1 MHELLSWSCIND
13 CLDVFFSTFFSCVQ
27 SGWSKRMLPH
37 DTILC
42 TCRKIKCFWAF
53 FEHSNFQLETKMA
66 LRVYI
71 EQWLDD
77 FGHLYERTWY
87 FTRWRRVWKAE
98 ENQRYMQA
106 MVVWRKLQASKA
118 RFKKEFFTLKY
129 SVYSK
134 VYKPWNSKHKVS
146 RHNIIFH
153 KWFACGFP
161 AFIKS
166 FAHLKWPNLKLHH
179 FQLSFGI
186 VIWIRES
193 DV

>member
-13 CLDVFFSTFFSCVQ
+13 CLDVFFPLFFPAFNQVEVRGCYHTTLYYAHVEKSNVFE
-27 SGWSKRMLPH
+27 H
-37 DTILC
+37 
-42 TCRKIKCFWAF
+42 F